1 VRDRSAATGHAAGM
15 QSIHDREELT
25 MASVRVDISIGDLVD
40 KIAILR
46 IKAKRLTDPNKRL
59 NVTHELALLETAW
72 HAAMAPSPALCRLEE
87 SLTKV
92 NQEIWDLEDRIRD
105 HERRQDFGAA
115 FIDVAR
121 AIYRVN
127 DHRAALK
134 RDINIAA
141 GSDITEE
148 KSYAPY

>member
-1 VRDRSAATGHAAGM
+1 LIRH
-15 QSIHDREELT
+15 REELT

-46 IKAKRLTDPNKRL
+46 IKAERLTDPAKRS
-59 NVTHELALLETAW
+59 NVTHELALLEAAW
-72 HAAMAPSPALCRLEE
+72 HAVATSPALARLEE

-105 HERRQDFGAA
+105 HERRQDFGPA
-115 FIDVAR
+115 FVDTAR

-127 DHRAALK
+127 DRRAALK
-134 RDINIAA
+134 RDINVAA
-141 GSDITEE
+141 GSVITEE